1 MMPIVN
7 GLEEE
12 FKEEIAFVRYNA
24 GTPDGR
30 AVMEAL
36 KARGHPSYAILDP
49 DGEVLW
55 TSSGQLPAEMLRR
68 AITPYIQ

>member
-12 FKEEIAFVRYNA
+12 FEGQIAFEQHNA

-36 KARGHPSYAILDP
+36 SARGHPSYAIVDLDG
-49 DGEVLW
+49 DVLW
-55 TSSGQLPAEMLRR
+55 MSTGQLPAEMLRQ
-68 AITPYIQ
+68 AITLYIE